1 MKRSPLGRV
10 LFAIGGVLCA
20 LLLVILAC
28 NLTIIIKGTLHP
40 DKPPTVF
47 GVAPMVV
54 LSGSMS
60 GSAEDHIE
68 VGDLIFCTRP
78 DVEALREGDIVSFMD
93 DKIVVTHRIVKI
105 EEQNGQKLFTT
116 KGDANNTEDPPIS
129 SDQIIGKYA
138 GRIPRL
144 GDFAIFLQKPLGMA
158 VFIGIPVCAFIIYDI
173 IRRQRQ
179 ARKGSDE
186 TQKLKE
192 ELERLKAEKQ
202 QADPQKHV

>member
-1 MKRSPLGRV
+1 MPS
-10 LFAIGGVLCA
+10 AACSA
-20 LLLVILAC
+20 LLVILAC

>member
-202 QADPQKHV
+202 QANPQKHV

>member
-192 ELERLKAEKQ
+192 ELERLKVEKQ
-202 QADPQKHV
+202 QANPQKHV

>member
-202 QADPQKHV
+202 QAGPQKHI

>member
-138 GRIPRL
+138 GRILNSTP
-144 GDFAIFLQKPLGMA
+144 F
-158 VFIGIPVCAFIIYDI
+158 V
-173 IRRQRQ
+173 RQ
-179 ARKGSDE
+179 
-186 TQKLKE
+186 
-192 ELERLKAEKQ
+192 
-202 QADPQKHV
+202 V

>member
-28 NLTIIIKGTLHP
+28 NLTIIIKGTLNP
-40 DKPPTVF
+40 DRPPTVF

-93 DKIVVTHRIVKI
+93 DRIVVTHRIVKI
-105 EEQNGQKLFTT
+105 EEQGGQKLYTT
-116 KGDANNTEDPPIS
+116 KGDANNAEDPPIS
-129 SDQIIGKYA
+129 ADQIIGKYV

-144 GDFAIFLQKPLGMA
+144 GDFAIFLQTPLGMA

-179 ARKGSDE
+179 ARKGNDE
-186 TQKLKE
+186 AWRLKE
-192 ELERLKAEKQ
+192 ELDRLRAEKEP
-202 QADPQKHV
+202 DGSPKGS